1 MKVTGLIAGIIIML
15 AAIILPLDPATL
27 QDPDAMCA
35 KFLALGVGAL
45 IFLYNNRGINE
56 EKTPNG

>member
-1 MKVTGLIAGIIIML
+1 MKLAGLIVGILIML

-35 KFLALGVGAL
+35 KFMAFGAGTL
-45 IFLYNNRGINE
+45 IFLYNNRGLNE
-56 EKTPNG
+56 EV

>member
-15 AAIILPLDPATL
+15 SAIILPLDPASL

-35 KFLALGVGAL
+35 KVLAFGVGTL
-45 IFLYNNRGINE
+45 IFICNNWGINE
-56 EKTPNG
+56 DV

>member
-15 AAIILPLDPATL
+15 SAIILPLDPASL

-35 KFLALGVGAL
+35 KVLAFGVGTL
-45 IFLYNNRGINE
+45 IFIYNWGINE
-56 EKTPNG
+56 DV